1 MQKFSKEGIMVKKN
15 QKGMNTKDLLHS
27 RSKEDSI
34 IVKETTKEKIL
45 ISQGRITEGLHH
57 KEYHSLPGM

>member
-1 MQKFSKEGIMVKKN
+1 MQKFSKEGIMVNKN
-15 QKGMNTKDLLHS
+15 KKGMNTKDLLHS
-27 RSKEDSI
+27 SNKEASI

-57 KEYHSLPGM
+57 KEDHSLPSM